1 MLKIQRLIILIRPQI
16 YDSLTSDL
24 YLRTDMRTCV
34 RMQTTVYARLGS
46 RTMYAVNTH
55 EGSHMHIICRTHST
69 CVCVCVGVAVMPAY
83 GGNVHL
89 MYVYVYGCARVRES
103 ERASEVDIMRMKC
116 ASAYIVINYNFR
128 HVRLVVII

>member
-69 CVCVCVGVAVMPAY
+69 CVCVGVAVMPAY